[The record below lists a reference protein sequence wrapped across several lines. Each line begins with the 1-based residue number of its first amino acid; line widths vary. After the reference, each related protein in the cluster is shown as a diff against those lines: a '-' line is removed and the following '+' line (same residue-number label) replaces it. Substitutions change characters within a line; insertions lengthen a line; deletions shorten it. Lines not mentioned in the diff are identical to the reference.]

1 MAASVAWP
9 RRGEE
14 GSGSQCWHF
23 IEGGRERGRLDAS
36 RWVRHANRGEDHI
49 IPIRG
54 VYLNLH

>member
-49 IPIRG
+49 IPIR
-54 VYLNLH
+54 